1 MVEILQFPFMQRA
14 ILAGIFLAA
23 LLGFL
28 GVFAILKKMAFFGDG
43 IAHASLS
50 GIAIGLIASVNPL
63 WTAIIFAVVVAVLIY
78 VLEKRTKLSIDAII
92 GILFTASLAIGVIL
106 ISLQK
111 GYQPE
116 LISFLFGNILSVS
129 SYELIVMIVF
139 SILIILFLAIF
150 YKKLS
155 LIAFDKEGAYLAGI
169 NISLFEIL
177 FNIFLAIAIVLG
189 VKILG
194 IVLVSALLIIP
205 ASVGKIVSG
214 SFKGLIW
221 WSIIVGEI
229 TVLLGLVLSYVFDL
243 PSGAVI
249 VLCGAV
255 IFIIVAVF
263 YRLIILKNYNLK
275 IKNKNL

>member
-1 MVEILQFPFMQRA
+1 MIEILQFPFMQRA
-14 ILAGIFLAA
+14 VLAGIFLAA

-43 IAHASLS
+43 IAHASLA
-50 GIAIGLIASVNPL
+50 GIAIGLVASVNPL
-63 WTAIIFAVVVAVLIY
+63 WTAIIFSAVIAVLIHF
-78 VLEKRTKLSIDAII
+78 LEKKTKLSIDAVI
-92 GILFTASLAIGVIL
+92 GIIFTASLALGVIL

-116 LISFLFGNILSVS
+116 LISFLFGNILSVNF
-129 SYELIVMIVF
+129 YELVIMIIF
-139 SILIILFLAIF
+139 SIIIILFLAIF

-169 NISLFEIL
+169 NINLFEIL
-177 FNIFLAIAIVLG
+177 FNIFLAVAIVLG

-194 IVLVSALLIIP
+194 IILVSALLIIP
-205 ASVGKIVSG
+205 ASIGKILSG
-214 SFKGLIW
+214 SFRGLVW

-229 TVLLGLVLSYVFDL
+229 MVLLGLILSYVFDL

-249 VLCGAV
+249 VLCGAI

-263 YRLIILKNYNLK
+263 HRLIILKGYN
-275 IKNKNL
+275 